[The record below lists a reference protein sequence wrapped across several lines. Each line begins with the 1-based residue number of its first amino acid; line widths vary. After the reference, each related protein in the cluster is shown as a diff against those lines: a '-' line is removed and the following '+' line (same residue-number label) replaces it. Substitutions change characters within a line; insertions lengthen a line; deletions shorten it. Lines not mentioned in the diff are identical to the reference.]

1 MKSRIAAASV
11 RHLAACLRG
20 SHPVHNRA
28 GNRCRDARN
37 FLGRSTGASAYCR
50 VRGMATRRCIRE
62 LHRSSQIRNS
72 CHHVFRR
79 SGRFDSS
86 LDCRGRSAVL
96 CKRPSDHGS
105 PFQPCSGPGCSNGKL
120 PPLTP
125 PAPRLVESDQLA
137 WSMTRPSKLH
147 PEPTLFLLSSAS
159 TDPVRRTEKI
169 FHPPR

>member
-1 MKSRIAAASV
+1 MARQWSCRSFTTKDSLLPRQTSTSLSRTMIPPMVNVKLLLICTSLCLGLLASS
-11 RHLAACLRG
+11 A
-20 SHPVHNRA
+20 RA
-28 GNRCRDARN
+28 SCGDY
-37 FLGRSTGASAYCR
+37 LKKKDPSSTSADNPITMP
-50 VRGMATRRCIRE
+50 GEQM
-62 LHRSSQIRNS
+62 
-72 CHHVFRR
+72 
-79 SGRFDSS
+79 
-86 LDCRGRSAVL
+86 
-96 CKRPSDHGS
+96 PSDHGS